1 MGAGDSKVDFG
12 QLQIEHYRKPG
23 LNDQE
28 IYQLYQ
34 IFQGLG
40 PNKEGMVKASK
51 VKQQYQES
59 MNKKDFDLQ
68 IGNLEHLNWDTFF
81 HIMSNDIIEK
91 KQRFGD
97 VQFDTSANDV
107 GCVFCPYTV
116 DKRQQ

>member
-40 PNKEGMVKASK
+40 PNKEGLVKASK

-68 IGNLEHLNWDTFF
+68 IGNLEYLDWNTFF